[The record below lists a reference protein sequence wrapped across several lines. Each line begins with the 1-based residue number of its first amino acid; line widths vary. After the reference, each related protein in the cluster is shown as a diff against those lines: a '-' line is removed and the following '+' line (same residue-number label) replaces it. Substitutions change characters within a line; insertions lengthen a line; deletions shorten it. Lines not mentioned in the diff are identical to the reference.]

1 MTGIYQAFLKLAE
14 KMNGANIQ
22 GQFAKDII
30 WLIAALFG
38 FWFLVML
45 ALTPYWLVKWMFNRK

>member
-1 MTGIYQAFLKLAE
+1 MTGIYQAFLGLAE
-14 KMNGANIQ
+14 KMNGAKIE
-22 GQFAKDII
+22 GQFAQDII

-45 ALTPYWLVKWMFNRK
+45 ALTPYWLIRWMFNRK